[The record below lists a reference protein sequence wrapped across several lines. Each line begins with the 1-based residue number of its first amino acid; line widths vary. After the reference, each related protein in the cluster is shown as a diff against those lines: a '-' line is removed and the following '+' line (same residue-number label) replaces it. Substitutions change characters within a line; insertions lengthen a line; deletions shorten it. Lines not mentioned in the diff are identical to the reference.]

1 MVLLPNRLKCFSPDL
16 FSPMKLRSLSRTLRG
31 QHVTSTGAPFASISV
46 KQFWCCSTRSS
57 TGNLLF
63 TTCKGDV
70 TVKME
75 NLKKIVYFF
84 PLQIVR

>member
-1 MVLLPNRLKCFSPDL
+1 MLLPNRLKRFSPDL
-16 FSPMKLRSLSRTLRG
+16 FPLMKLRNLSRTLRG
-31 QHVTSTGAPFASISV
+31 QHVTTTGAPFARIFV
-46 KQFWCCSTRSS
+46 KQFWRCSTRSS

-84 PLQIVR
+84 LLQIVR